1 VSQHDL
7 DELAAYALAALGP
20 DEAARVEHHLRS
32 CADCRAEL
40 AELRQV
46 SDELDRLPVE
56 TFVHEPPE
64 GERALR
70 RAVRR
75 MRDHRGRPG

>member
-1 VSQHDL
+1 MT
-7 DELAAYALAALGP
+7 
-20 DEAARVEHHLRS
+20 

-56 TFVHEPPE
+56 TFVHDPPE
-64 GERALR
+64 GDRALR
-70 RAVRR
+70 RALRR